1 MYLIVVH
8 RRADRSHFHAEIVP
22 LSQWL
27 CDDDAGLVL
36 FVVCFVVEC
45 SL

>member
-8 RRADRSHFHAEIVP
+8 RRADKSHFHAEIVP
-22 LSQWL
+22 LSRRL

-36 FVVCFVVEC
+36 FCCLFC
-45 SL
+45 C

>member
-22 LSQWL
+22 LSRRF